1 MPDTLFAKIINRE
14 IEAEIVYEDDQCLA
28 FNDINPKA
36 PLHVL
41 VVPKKT
47 IAMLVD
53 TTDQDELLLGHL
65 LSVGTKIAKD
75 GGYADAFRVVI
86 NNGAGGGQSVFH
98 LHLHILGGRNV
109 KWAAIE

>member
-1 MPDTLFAKIINRE
+1 MPETLFSKIIKGE
-14 IEAEIVYEDDQCLA
+14 IEADIVYQDDQCLA
-28 FNDINPKA
+28 FKDLYPKA

-47 IAMLVD
+47 IAMLAD
-53 TTDQDELLLGHL
+53 TTEQDKPLLGHL

-75 GGYADAFRVVI
+75 AGYADAFRVVI